1 MHIALVSSHYP
12 PNFVSGGTLV
22 PQRIA
27 EGFAARGHRVSV
39 FAGSFEDGLPDM
51 TVRHEIS
58 PGGVQI
64 QWTTITGM
72 LTWADDVN
80 FANDDVDAEFSRWLV
95 RTRPDVVHFH
105 NLQGMGGSLISTASA
120 SGASVLVTMHD
131 MWWWCAR
138 QFLVDRDLR
147 PCASV
152 VDCGICPCE
161 RNNAWLV
168 VRNRRLS
175 AHLRNADLVLAPSST
190 MVDLLSANG
199 IAPDRLALDENPSP
213 DSVRHAAVRQP
224 DHDGTVRFVFAGGKH
239 LVKGVTVAVDAAR
252 TLGDLTGWSLDL
264 YGAQVRNLP
273 PGVRSLPPYDSA
285 DVSSILSQYDVL
297 LMSSVMLES
306 YSLLTREALAAG
318 CAVITGDNPGPA
330 EVVKDRVNGL
340 VVARGDTEAFG
351 DAMRRLITDRDL
363 LAQLQPPPG
372 SLPLR
377 RLADQLDNLL
387 QHYTELIE
395 RRRVALTAV
404 ATAAAAAVAAA
415 THPAAENPAPTVLS
429 AGDLE
434 LEPIGRVLIVS
445 GITGAPLR
453 YRGFLAKEALESV
466 GVHADVHMYRDAE
479 VPRKARSADAV
490 VLYRVPATEQVL
502 DLVNMIRQRP
512 EPVPV
517 LFDIDDLIFDPSIR
531 TQLDPML
538 TKVAGLDLDLYWQG
552 IRRYRT
558 TLEAADA
565 YIGSTAMLC
574 EQVTELTGIPAHRW
588 YNGVG
593 RQVARISDFELY
605 RPRAS
610 GPVRMGYLSGT
621 NTHNEDWAFV
631 EPAIAQVLRR
641 RPEVELWIG
650 GLLDPSSALREFGDR
665 IRRLPLKPW
674 PELPGVLRD
683 LDINLAPLEPNKS
696 FNEAKSAIKW
706 LEAALTRTP
715 TVASPT
721 LPFREAITHGST
733 GLLAQTVDDWVEAL
747 LQLTDDALLRHR
759 IGHAAREQ
767 AQLTLSPSL
776 QGHRYLEI
784 LTAAREAVARD
795 GHREIFAN
803 WTPEVLSEPYIV
815 QLTDEY
821 GPPPGGLEVRSQGLT
836 DTRTLGRV
844 ARDYGINAME
854 LLRRDGIVKTARK
867 TISVAGT
874 LPARAAARRR

>member
-1 MHIALVSSHYP
+1 
-12 PNFVSGGTLV
+12 
-22 PQRIA
+22 
-27 EGFAARGHRVSV
+27 
-39 FAGSFEDGLPDM
+39 
-51 TVRHEIS
+51 
-58 PGGVQI
+58 
-64 QWTTITGM
+64 
-72 LTWADDVN
+72 
-80 FANDDVDAEFSRWLV
+80 
-95 RTRPDVVHFH
+95 
-105 NLQGMGGSLISTASA
+105 
-120 SGASVLVTMHD
+120 
-131 MWWWCAR
+131 
-138 QFLVDRDLR
+138 
-147 PCASV
+147 
-152 VDCGICPCE
+152 
-161 RNNAWLV
+161 
-168 VRNRRLS
+168 
-175 AHLRNADLVLAPSST
+175 

-377 RLADQLDNLL
+377 RLDDQLDNLL

-565 YIGSTAMLC
+565 YIGSTVMLC

-588 YNGVG
+588 HNGVG

-641 RPEVELWIG
+641 RPGVELWIG

-674 PELPGVLRD
+674 TELPGVLRD
-683 LDINLAPLEPNKS
+683 LDINLAPLEPDKS

-721 LPFREAITHGST
+721 LPFREAIRHGST
-733 GLLAQTVDDWVEAL
+733 GLLAA
-747 LQLTDDALLRHR
+747 
-759 IGHAAREQ
+759 
-767 AQLTLSPSL
+767 
-776 QGHRYLEI
+776 
-784 LTAAREAVARD
+784 D
-795 GHREIFAN
+795 GGR
-803 WTPEVLSEPYIV
+803 
-815 QLTDEY
+815 
-821 GPPPGGLEVRSQGLT
+821 
-836 DTRTLGRV
+836 LGR
-844 ARDYGINAME
+844 RP
-854 LLRRDGIVKTARK
+854 
-867 TISVAGT
+867 AGT
-874 LPARAAARRR
+874 DRRRAAAAPDRARGPGTGAAHPVTLAAGPSVSRDPHRGTGFGGPGRAPGDLRELDPRGALRAVHRATHRRIRPTAGWSRGPLAGPDRHQDPGPGRPGLRDQRHGAAAPGRHRQDRAQDHLRRRHPAGQGGRPPPLNPAPIRPSDGRSAVGRRGDAGGQLDRHPVPQRGQPALQVPLRRPAEIG